1 MAKPFTHMIQW
12 RRKGY
17 WSPGSKF
24 YSEEEAQRYGEFR
37 VNKGGDFRVVPID
50 RHGEL
55 NTDQCLVLMKCMQA
69 SPDHWRQHVVY
80 YLEKSGKAPKYLSD
94 DDLQILGKMG
104 AEYPR
109 EKLVKLNAAVLRDRL
124 KMADFRERA
133 KGIAVAIQDTA
144 VLDTNPEVMIIEQ
157 GAFVQAW
164 IFVPNRS
171 EEEERGHQHDIAAY
185 LAGPPRTDA
194 A

>member
-12 RRKGY
+12 RRSGY

-24 YSEEEAQRYGEFR
+24 YSEAEAQRYGEFR
-37 VNKGGDFRVVPID
+37 VNKGGDFRIVPIS

-55 NTDQCLVLMKCMQA
+55 STDQCLVLMKCMQA
-69 SPDHWRQHVVY
+69 SPDHWRRHVVY
-80 YLEKSGKAPKYLSD
+80 YLEKGGKVPKYLTED
-94 DDLQILGKMG
+94 DAVLLAKMG

-109 EKLVKLNAAVLRDRL
+109 EKLIKLNPMVLRDRL

-133 KGIAVAIQDTA
+133 RGIAEAIKDTA

-164 IFVPNRS
+164 VFVPNRS

-185 LAGPPRTDA
+185 LAGPTRTDA

>member
-12 RRKGY
+12 RRSGY

-24 YSEEEAQRYGEFR
+24 YSEAEAQRYGEFR
-37 VNKGGDFRVVPID
+37 VNKGGDFRIVPIS

-55 NTDQCLVLMKCMQA
+55 STDQCLVLMKCMQA

-80 YLEKSGKAPKYLSD
+80 YLEKGGKVPKYLTED
-94 DDLQILGKMG
+94 DAVLLAKMG

-109 EKLVKLNAAVLRDRL
+109 EKLIKLNPMVLRDRL

-133 KGIAVAIQDTA
+133 RGIAEAIKDTA

-164 IFVPNRS
+164 VFVPNRS

-185 LAGPPRTDA
+185 LAGPTRTDA